1 MLVFPA
7 HSSEGRLRVA
17 LCSRKR
23 APVGFRLTIPH
34 ERSRPPPTLLIDD
47 MNENFQKLLAQMDEK
62 LWLRMLVCFLPGLV
76 VGKLAGQF
84 PGAFLGV
91 TGTLLLVI
99 GVAIFTMWARL
110 RKLGSAE
117 DDEVVEPEGDVVQMT
132 PGAQVAAAESRS
144 GADTAKSMN
153 ELLKLFGGDGE
164 LMVNA
169 IETESLVNPAL
180 TYGEA
185 VELALRRKRL
195 QGGTL

>member
-1 MLVFPA
+1 
-7 HSSEGRLRVA
+7 
-17 LCSRKR
+17 
-23 APVGFRLTIPH
+23 
-34 ERSRPPPTLLIDD
+34 
-47 MNENFQKLLAQMDEK
+47 MNDKFQKLLVQMDEK

-76 VGKLAGQF
+76 VGKLAGQY
-84 PGAFLGV
+84 PGAVLGV

-110 RKLGSAE
+110 RKLGVDEE
-117 DDEVVEPEGDVVQMT
+117 DEIVEGDDDVAAK
-132 PGAQVAAAESRS
+132 PADQVAAAESRS
-144 GADTAKSMN
+144 SADTAKAMG
-153 ELLKLFGGDGE
+153 ELLKLFGGNGE

-180 TYGEA
+180 SYGEA

>member
-1 MLVFPA
+1 MLVFTA
-7 HSSEGRLRVA
+7 QSNERRVCIA

-23 APVGFRLTIPH
+23 APIGCPAAVPH

-84 PGAFLGV
+84 PGAVLGV
-91 TGTLLLVI
+91 TGTVLLVV
-99 GVAIFTMWARL
+99 GVAIFTMWNRL
-110 RKLGSAE
+110 RKLGSDE
-117 DDEVVEPEGDVVQMT
+117 NDEVVEGEEDVVEAK
-132 PGAQVAAAESRS
+132 PGARAAAAESRS
-144 GADTAKSMN
+144 SADTANAMG
-153 ELLKLFGGDGE
+153 ELLKLFGGNGE
-164 LMVNA
+164 LMVEA
-169 IETESLVNPAL
+169 IKTESLVNPAL
-180 TYGEA
+180 SYGEA